1 MDKIINKLKE
11 TNCIKEGSF
20 ILRNGET
27 SKYYFDMKNLVSHP
41 ELLSQIG
48 DMIYLSFIK
57 DKVIS
62 INNTTNNKIRICGVP
77 LGGLPI
83 STYISTKYN
92 IPMIMLRDKV
102 KKYGTQKQIEGEYD
116 SNDYCIIIED
126 VVTTGG
132 SIKESL
138 EILKSQINV
147 MSICVILNRSN
158 ISEIDNICVDSLLS
172 QTDILKNRLKNII
185 NNKNTRLCFS
195 ADLENPEKVI
205 DILKKIGKYIA
216 ICKIH
221 FDIFKFNEKYN
232 KEKFK
237 EDLINISHNDNFLL
251 MEDRKFFDISYIV
264 DKQYSYF
271 KNWIDL
277 VTVHG
282 MINDEVLKKISCGVL
297 LVSDMSNNNYD
308 ITDRCIELY
317 KNNKNVIGL
326 ITQKNTKYKDLLKF
340 TPGISTITNTIQ
352 DQKYRNIDNLKDDKP
367 DIIIVGRSIY
377 NSANVIE
384 KVYELNTKF
393 N

>member
-172 QTDILKNRLKNII
+172 QTDILNIFC
-185 NNKNTRLCFS
+185 T
-195 ADLENPEKVI
+195 E
-205 DILKKIGKYIA
+205 
-216 ICKIH
+216 
-221 FDIFKFNEKYN
+221 
-232 KEKFK
+232 
-237 EDLINISHNDNFLL
+237 
-251 MEDRKFFDISYIV
+251 
-264 DKQYSYF
+264 
-271 KNWIDL
+271 
-277 VTVHG
+277 
-282 MINDEVLKKISCGVL
+282 
-297 LVSDMSNNNYD
+297 
-308 ITDRCIELY
+308 
-317 KNNKNVIGL
+317 
-326 ITQKNTKYKDLLKF
+326 
-340 TPGISTITNTIQ
+340 
-352 DQKYRNIDNLKDDKP
+352 
-367 DIIIVGRSIY
+367 
-377 NSANVIE
+377 
-384 KVYELNTKF
+384 
-393 N
+393 

>member
-11 TNCIKEGSF
+11 ANCIKEGSF

-57 DKVIS
+57 NKVIS

-138 EILKSQINV
+138 DILRSQINV

-172 QTDILKNRLKNII
+172 QTDI
-185 NNKNTRLCFS
+185 F
-195 ADLENPEKVI
+195 
-205 DILKKIGKYIA
+205 
-216 ICKIH
+216 
-221 FDIFKFNEKYN
+221 
-232 KEKFK
+232 
-237 EDLINISHNDNFLL
+237 
-251 MEDRKFFDISYIV
+251 
-264 DKQYSYF
+264 
-271 KNWIDL
+271 
-277 VTVHG
+277 
-282 MINDEVLKKISCGVL
+282 
-297 LVSDMSNNNYD
+297 
-308 ITDRCIELY
+308 
-317 KNNKNVIGL
+317 
-326 ITQKNTKYKDLLKF
+326 
-340 TPGISTITNTIQ
+340 
-352 DQKYRNIDNLKDDKP
+352 
-367 DIIIVGRSIY
+367 
-377 NSANVIE
+377 
-384 KVYELNTKF
+384 
-393 N
+393 